1 MPLTELIQALLRTA
15 GYACPRVCLIM
26 KELPSME
33 ISTEPAAILPAL
45 GEQDKN

>member
-1 MPLTELIQALLRTA
+1 MPLTELIQVLLRTA

-26 KELPSME
+26 KESPSME
-33 ISTEPAAILPAL
+33 ISTELAAILPAL

>member
-15 GYACPRVCLIM
+15 GYACPQVLLTM

-45 GEQDKN
+45 GVQDKN